1 MTASKPSGEQLADAD
16 PQLLT
21 AALNHTWACYDT
33 QISRAFQIVSFYLV
47 IAAIAGTAY
56 TNAITNKEYG
66 VGVALAIFG
75 LVLTAITAVAG
86 LREVNAASYVQPVLA
101 GLQAEVAR
109 RVGIESI
116 RGGGS
121 EPMLQRRLLSA
132 TIAVGLGAL
141 FNIGALLFAVSH

>member
-1 MTASKPSGEQLADAD
+1 M
-16 PQLLT
+16 
-21 AALNHTWACYDT
+21 
-33 QISRAFQIVSFYLV
+33 
-47 IAAIAGTAY
+47 
-56 TNAITNKEYG
+56 
-66 VGVALAIFG
+66 ALAIFG

-109 RVGIESI
+109 RVGIKSI

-141 FNIGALLFAVSH
+141 FNIGALLFAVTH